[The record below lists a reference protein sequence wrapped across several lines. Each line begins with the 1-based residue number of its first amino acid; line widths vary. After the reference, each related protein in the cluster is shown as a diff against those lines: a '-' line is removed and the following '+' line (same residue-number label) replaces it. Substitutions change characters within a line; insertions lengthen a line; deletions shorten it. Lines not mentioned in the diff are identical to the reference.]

1 MCRLGGWTLFTLLSR
16 LFTLFSRLLS
26 LLQLLGC
33 SLLLPLLLLA
43 SLLALLLTSGL
54 APTRCCLL
62 MLWWDLDRSALEREV
77 PTLVST
83 EMA

>member
-1 MCRLGGWTLFTLLSR
+1 MCRLGRWTLLILLSR
-16 LFTLFSRLLS
+16 LPS
-26 LLQLLGC
+26 LLQRLGS
-33 SLLLPLLLLA
+33 SLLLLLLLLVL
-43 SLLALLLTSGL
+43 LLAVLLTSLL

-83 EMA
+83 ETA

>member
-1 MCRLGGWTLFTLLSR
+1 MFTLLSR

-26 LLQLLGC
+26 LLQRLGS
-33 SLLLPLLLLA
+33 SLLLLLLLLA
-43 SLLALLLTSGL
+43 SLLASGL
-54 APTRCCLL
+54 APTRYCLL

>member
-1 MCRLGGWTLFTLLSR
+1 MLTLLSR
-16 LFTLFSRLLS
+16 LPS
-26 LLQLLGC
+26 LLQRLGS
-33 SLLLPLLLLA
+33 SLLLLLLLLLLVL
-43 SLLALLLTSGL
+43 LLAVLLTSLL

-83 EMA
+83 ETA

>member
-1 MCRLGGWTLFTLLSR
+1 MCRLGRWTLFTLLSR
-16 LFTLFSRLLS
+16 LPS
-26 LLQLLGC
+26 LLQRLGS
-33 SLLLPLLLLA
+33 SLLLLLLLLVL
-43 SLLALLLTSGL
+43 LLAVLLISLL

-83 EMA
+83 ETA